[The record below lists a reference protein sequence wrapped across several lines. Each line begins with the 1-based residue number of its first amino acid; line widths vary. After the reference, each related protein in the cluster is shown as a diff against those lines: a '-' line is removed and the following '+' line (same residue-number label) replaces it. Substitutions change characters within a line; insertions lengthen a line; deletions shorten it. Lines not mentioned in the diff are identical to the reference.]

1 MNRYQHPQDEIIA
14 RKLIELG
21 KTPDC
26 ICYVEHEEIPGV
38 RTDISLDYN
47 IACTVHFPLT
57 STLTTGDAEHS
68 LLWLP
73 EPVSADS
80 VVSEMVRAER
90 LNTD

>member
-21 KTPDC
+21 KTRDC
-26 ICYVEHEEIPGV
+26 ICEVEIEEIPGMRV
-38 RTDISLDYN
+38 DVSLDCD
-47 IACTVHFPLT
+47 IRCSVHFPLT
-57 STLTTGDAEHS
+57 SALTTRNAEHPS
-68 LLWLP
+68 SWPP

>member
-1 MNRYQHPQDEIIA
+1 MNRYQHPQDEKIA
-14 RKLIELG
+14 RQLANLG
-21 KTPDC
+21 KARDC
-26 ICYVEHEEIPGV
+26 ICEVKIEEIPGMRV
-38 RTDISLDYN
+38 DVSLDCD
-47 IACTVHFPLT
+47 IGCSVHFPLT